1 MAKLQPESWVLKELE
16 TRTKSEVFWKQNVR
30 RPEAEAERDKE
41 SWGAASL
48 NDVVGKLP
56 KG

>member
-1 MAKLQPESWVLKELE
+1 MTKLQPESWVLKELE

-48 NDVVGKLP
+48 NGVVGKLP